1 MPGSTARKDEAMIGI
16 ILALVAIA
24 AMFVLAIRRAPL
36 WTWAVLLAVVT
47 LLIKLGLFSG
57 TLHVPSFTTAAL
69 IGWLPA
75 IAVGLLSWRPVRREL
90 LTRPVFG
97 MIRRILP
104 SVSKTEQEAI
114 DAGTLGFDAE
124 LFSGRPDWSKLRA
137 VDPIVLTHDERRFLD
152 NETEELCRM
161 LDDWEIRHNQ
171 HDIPEHIWNFVRG
184 KGFLGML
191 ISKEHGGL
199 GFSPQAQSIILGK
212 VSSRNPDASIVVMV
226 PNSLGPGE
234 LIEQFGTDEQKH
246 RYLEPLAK
254 GREIPCFALTSP
266 AAGSD
271 AASMRDVG
279 YVTKGTHEGKDVLGV
294 RVSWDKRYIT
304 LAPKATLLGLAFHL
318 FDPDNLLGHGNDIG
332 ITLALIPANHPGVN
346 IGRRHLPSGSS
357 FPNGPTSGENVF
369 IPIDWVVGGAE
380 RVGQGW
386 RMLMSCLAAGRAI
399 SLPASS
405 TAGVKAL
412 LRTTS
417 AYARIRKQF
426 SIPIGRMEGIEEP
439 LAELVASAYTLEAA
453 RAVTSAMV
461 SQGAKPAVISG
472 LMKYQCTDR
481 MRKALDAALDIHA
494 GKGICDGPRNYLQS
508 AYQIS
513 PVSITVEGA
522 NILTRSLI
530 VFAQGALR
538 SHPYLYSEVQAA
550 QNPDRGA
557 GFAAFESAFEGHAAF
572 AVSNLFGSLFQ
583 NITFGLFASA
593 PANAPEPRYYQQ
605 LTRASTNFALV
616 ADLCVAL
623 LGGGL
628 KVRQRTTGRMAD
640 ALSELYF
647 ISCVLKRYEDD
658 GRLASERPVF
668 DYAVQKGFHGF
679 YAALHEAIDNFPVW
693 AARPLLKFL
702 VFPLG
707 NHFKKPKDIL
717 AKATVHAV
725 LEPGEVRDRLTRNIF
740 VSHDE
745 NDPTGLLEVTMKKV
759 IESEDA
765 DKKLERAIRSG
776 TVKRYLGN
784 DWFKEAADKNVLS
797 QAEADLLRETERLVT
812 KVIAVDD
819 FDPEEVKPHYAPGDN
834 ARAAL
839 ERRDPPAQP
848 AEMHAAE

>member
-1 MPGSTARKDEAMIGI
+1 MIGL
-16 ILALVAIA
+16 ILAVVTIA
-24 AMFVLAIRRAPL
+24 AAFTIAIRREPL
-36 WTWAVLLAVVT
+36 WTWAVWLASVT
-47 LLIKLGLFSG
+47 LAAELGLFNG
-57 TLHVPSFTTAAL
+57 TLHAPSLSTGAL
-69 IGWLPA
+69 LGWVPA
-75 IAVGLLSWRPVRREL
+75 IILGVLSWRPARRVAV
-90 LTRPVFG
+90 TRPAFG
-97 MIRRILP
+97 LVQRILP
-104 SVSKTEQEAI
+104 PVSKTEQEAI
-114 DAGTLGFDAE
+114 EAGTIGFDAE
-124 LFSGRPDWSKLRA
+124 LFSGRPDWSKLHSI
-137 VDPIVLTHDERRFLD
+137 DPIVLTDEERRFLD
-152 NETEELCRM
+152 NEAEELCRM
-161 LDDWEIRHNQ
+161 LDDWELRHNQ
-171 HDIPEHIWNFVRG
+171 HEIPEHIWNFVRD

-199 GFSPQAQSIILGK
+199 GFTPQAQSIILGK
-212 VSSRNPDASIVVMV
+212 VSSRNPDASIIVMV

-234 LIEQFGTDEQKH
+234 LIEKFGTDEQKH

-266 AAGSD
+266 FAGSD

-279 YVTKGTHEGKDVLGV
+279 TVTKGVYDGKEVVGI

-318 FDPDNLLGHGNDIG
+318 FDPENLLGKGNDIG
-332 ITLALIPANHPGVN
+332 ITLALIPASHSGVN
-346 IGRRHLPSGSS
+346 IGRRHLPSGTA
-357 FPNGPTSGENVF
+357 FPNGPTSGDDVF
-369 IPIDWVVGGAE
+369 IPIDWVIGGAE

-412 LRTTS
+412 LRFTT

-426 SIPIGRMEGIEEP
+426 SLPIGRMEGIEEP
-439 LAELVASAYTLEAA
+439 LSVLVETAYTLEAA

-461 SQGAKPAVISG
+461 TQGAKPAVISG
-472 LMKYQCTDR
+472 LMKYQTTER
-481 MRKALDAALDIHA
+481 MRKALDAAFDIHA
-494 GKGICDGPRNYLQS
+494 GKGICDGPHNYLQS

-550 QNPDRGA
+550 QDPDRAA
-557 GFAAFESAFEGHAAF
+557 GFAAFETAFEGHVGF
-572 AVSNLFGSLFQ
+572 AVSNLFGSFFH
-583 NITFGLFASA
+583 NITGGLFADA
-593 PANAPEPRYYQQ
+593 PANAADAVYYRQ
-605 LTRASTNFALV
+605 LYRASTNFALV
-616 ADLCVAL
+616 ADMCVAL

-647 ISCVLKRYEDD
+647 ISCLLKRYEDD
-658 GRLASERPVF
+658 GRLLDERPVF
-668 DYAVQKGFHGF
+668 QYAVQKAFHGF
-679 YAALHEAIDNFPVW
+679 YAALQDAIVNFPAAW
-693 AARPLLKFL
+693 ARPLLLLL
-702 VFPLG
+702 VFPFG
-707 NHFKKPKDIL
+707 NHFRKPKDSL
-717 AKATVHAV
+717 AKAMIRPV

-759 IESEDA
+759 IESEEA
-765 DKKLERAIRSG
+765 DRKLDRAVRHG
-776 TVKRYLGN
+776 EVKRYLGH
-784 DWFKEAADKNVLS
+784 DWFKEAVDKRIIS
-797 QAEADLLRETERLVT
+797 QAEADLLRETERLVA

-819 FDPEEVKPHYAPGDN
+819 FDPDEVKPHYIPGGN
-834 ARAAL
+834 ARAMMQKPEASSPL
-839 ERRDPPAQP
+839 P
-848 AEMHAAE
+848 AEFHAAE

>member
-1 MPGSTARKDEAMIGI
+1 
-16 ILALVAIA
+16 V
-24 AMFVLAIRRAPL
+24 
-36 WTWAVLLAVVT
+36 
-47 LLIKLGLFSG
+47 
-57 TLHVPSFTTAAL
+57 
-69 IGWLPA
+69 
-75 IAVGLLSWRPVRREL
+75 
-90 LTRPVFG
+90 TRPAFG
-97 MIRRILP
+97 MVKRVLP
-104 SVSKTEQEAI
+104 PVSKTEQEAI

-124 LFSGRPDWSKLRA
+124 LFSGRPDWQKLRA
-137 VDPIVLTHDERRFLD
+137 IDPIVLTGAEQGFLD
-152 NETEELCRM
+152 NETEELCKM

-171 HDIPEHIWNFVRG
+171 HDIPEHIWNFVRE

-199 GFSPQAQSIILGK
+199 GFSPQAQSLILGK

-234 LIEQFGTDEQKH
+234 LIEKFGTGAQKH
-246 RYLEPLAK
+246 QFLEPLAK

-266 AAGSD
+266 FAGSD
-271 AASMRDVG
+271 AAAMRDVG
-279 YVTKGTHEGKDVLGV
+279 YVEKGMHDGQEVIGI

-318 FDPDNLLGHGNDIG
+318 LDPQNYLGKGSDPG
-332 ITLALIPANHPGVN
+332 ITLALIPANHPGVT

-357 FPNGPTSGENVF
+357 FPNGPTTGENVF
-369 IPIDWVVGGAE
+369 IPIDWVIGGAE

-412 LRTTS
+412 LRFTT

-439 LAELVASAYTLEAA
+439 LALLAETAYTLEAA

-472 LMKYQCTDR
+472 IMKYQSTER
-481 MRKALDAALDIHA
+481 MRNALDAALDIHA
-494 GKGICDGPRNYLQS
+494 GKGICDGPNNYLQS

-538 SHPYLYSEVQAA
+538 SHPYLYSEIQAA
-550 QNPDRGA
+550 QNEDREA
-557 GFAAFESAFEGHAAF
+557 GFSEFEKAFEGHVAF
-572 AVSNLFGSLFQ
+572 AAANIFGSLFH
-583 NITFGLFASA
+583 NVTLGLFIDAA
-593 PANAPEPRYYQQ
+593 PNAPEPRYYQQ
-605 LTRASTNFALV
+605 LTRASTNFALI
-616 ADLCVAL
+616 ADLSVAL

-628 KVRQRTTGRMAD
+628 KTKQRTTGRLAD

-647 ISCVLKRYEDD
+647 ICCLLKRYEDD
-658 GRLASERPVF
+658 GRLPAERAIF
-668 DYAVQKGFHGF
+668 DYAVQKAFHNF
-679 YAALHEAIDNFPVW
+679 YAAMGEAIGNFPVLGV
-693 AARPLLKFL
+693 RPLLKFC

-707 NHFKKPKDIL
+707 NHFGKPKDAL
-717 AKATVHAV
+717 AKAAVQAV
-725 LEPGEVRDRLTRNIF
+725 LEPGEVRDRLTRYAF
-740 VSHDE
+740 VSRDE
-745 NDPTGLLEVTMKKV
+745 HDPTGLLEVTMQKV
-759 IESEDA
+759 VESEDA
-765 DKKLERAIRSG
+765 DRKLERAIKSG
-776 TVKRYLGN
+776 TVQRYLGN
-784 DWFKEAADKNVLS
+784 DWLKEALDKGVLN
-797 QAEADLLRETERLVT
+797 QDEADLLRYTERLVA

-819 FDPEEVKPHYAPGDN
+819 FDAEQVKPHYAPGDN
-834 ARAAL
+834 VRAAIGFH
-839 ERRDPPAQP
+839 ETPEQRPV
-848 AEMHAAE
+848 EMHAAE